1 MKTFV
6 VTVGDRGQRGAM
18 AGQDHITDD
27 RRPRTPG
34 FQLVRNLI

>member
-6 VTVGDRGQRGAM
+6 VTVGDGVQRGAM

-27 RRPRTPG
+27 SRARTPG
-34 FQLVRNLI
+34 F